1 MEIYRATIDD
11 LEGVSQLVNGY
22 RMFYEQTSDVE
33 GASDFI
39 KERFEKE
46 DSVIFVVK
54 RFVSRVG
61 L

>member
-22 RMFYEQTSDVE
+22 RMFHEQTSDVE
-33 GASDFI
+33 GTSDFI
-39 KERFEKE
+39 KERLENE